1 MHENLHASSAALA
14 AAIREAGRGLVGRQS
29 LVETIALAAVA
40 GEHVLVIG
48 PPGTAKSEA
57 ARRFSRA
64 LSGRY
69 FEYLL
74 GRFTEPGEIF
84 GPVDF
89 RKLKEGV
96 VETDTTGMLPEA
108 EIAFLDEVFQ
118 GSTAILNTLL
128 GILNERMFRRG
139 RTMLHCPLRICI
151 GASNALPVDES
162 LAAFAD
168 RFLVRV
174 FVEPTADP
182 ELEDLLA
189 GGWSLLGSS
198 EEAQAS
204 VHDLEILANAAR
216 EADLEPVRS
225 LLAHAIRRLRQNGVS
240 ITDRRAVKVQ
250 KLVGAA
256 AVLAGRT
263 TPTAADL
270 WPIVTAV
277 PLADQ
282 QAIARETLSELLGE
296 TENAALTAAAEE
308 ASQGPRARAARL
320 AGAAKAVLDESVP
333 ESDPQARER
342 WRYRVEGIAREIDAG
357 FTPEQLTPELAEIR
371 TRVTQALTPEAA
383 NVDAAAH

>member
-1 MHENLHASSAALA
+1 MHDNIHASSAALA

-40 GEHVLVIG
+40 GEHILVIG

-57 ARRFSRA
+57 ARRFARA

-139 RTMLHCPLRICI
+139 RTMLHVPLRICI

-189 GGWSLLGSS
+189 GGWSLLGAT
-198 EEAQAS
+198 EETQAS
-204 VHDLEILANAAR
+204 IHDLELLATAAR
-216 EADLEPVRS
+216 EADLGPVRS

-250 KLVGAA
+250 KLIGAA

-308 ASQGPRARAARL
+308 ASHGPRARAARL
-320 AGAAKAVLDESVP
+320 VGAAKAVLDESVP
-333 ESDPQARER
+333 ESDPRAQER
-342 WRYRVEGIAREIDAG
+342 WRYRVEGIAREIDSG
-357 FTPEQLTPELAEIR
+357 FAPEQLTPELAEIR
-371 TRVTQALTPEAA
+371 TRVAQVLAPEVA
-383 NVDAAAH
+383 VS